1 MKNII
6 LNTDSYKT
14 SHWVQYPEG
23 TEGVFSYI
31 ESRGGEYEQ
40 TVVFGL
46 QIFLKKFL
54 TKQVTKQDIAEAKK
68 ILSAHGVPFNE
79 EGWNYIVEE
88 HDGYLP
94 VKIRAVPEGT
104 VVPIKNALCT
114 IENTDPKVYWLTSY
128 LETALLRAF
137 WYPTTVATVSWRIK
151 QVIKQYLLDTGASLE
166 GLDFKLHDF
175 GARGVSS
182 QESAEIGGAA
192 HLVNFSGTDTIVGTM
207 CAMEYYNAEMPG
219 FSIPAA
225 EHSTITS
232 WGKENEV
239 EAFRNMLNQYKEN
252 GILAVVS
259 DSYDIYKA
267 ADELWGDELRQEV
280 IDSDAVVVIR
290 PDSGDPVEVV
300 GKLLQILAN
309 KFGVTTNKLG
319 YKLLN
324 NVRII
329 QGDGI
334 NEKSI
339 RKILDEVKHREFSAD
354 NLVFGMGGA
363 LLQHM
368 DRDTQQWAMKCS
380 AMKINGEWQDVY
392 KDPVTDRGKGS
403 KRGRI
408 TLAVD
413 AEGNYTTVREGYL
426 EEGTKDVLQVV
437 FENGELKN
445 EQTFDEI
452 RARASRE

>member
-1 MKNII
+1 MSNMI

-54 TKQVTKQDIAEAKK
+54 VKQITNEDIKQAKSV
-68 ILSAHGVPFNE
+68 LSAHGVPFNE
-79 EGWNYIVEE
+79 EGWQYIVDE

-94 VKIRAVPEGT
+94 VKIKAVPEGT
-104 VVPIKNALCT
+104 VVPVKNVICT

-128 LETALLRAF
+128 LETALLRAM

-151 QVIKQYLLDTGASLE
+151 QIIKQYLLDTGADLDM
-166 GLDFKLHDF
+166 LDFKLHDF
-175 GARGVSS
+175 GSRGVSS

-192 HLVNFSGTDTIVGTM
+192 HLVNFQGTDTIVGAL
-207 CAMEYYNAEMPG
+207 CAMEYYNSEMPG

-232 WGKENEV
+232 WGKDNEV
-239 EAFRNMLNQYKEN
+239 EAYRNMLNQYKDG

-267 ADELWGDELRQEV
+267 VIELWGEELRQEV
-280 IDSDAVVVIR
+280 IDSGAMVVIR
-290 PDSGDPVEVV
+290 PDSGDPVTVV
-300 GKLLQILAN
+300 GNVLQLLAD
-309 KFGVTTNKLG
+309 KFGYTVNKLG

-324 NVRII
+324 HVRVI

-334 NEKSI
+334 NEYSI
-339 RKILDEVKHREFSAD
+339 RLILEEAKRREFSAD

-363 LLQHM
+363 LLQQM

-380 AMKINGEWQDVY
+380 AMKINGKWQDVF
-392 KDPVTDRGKGS
+392 KSPITDKAKFS
-403 KRGRI
+403 KRGRL
-408 TLAVD
+408 TLVKD
-413 AEGNYTTVREGYL
+413 ENNIYSTIPEGFEGDRE
-426 EEGTKDVLQVV
+426 VILQTV
-437 FENGELKN
+437 FENGVLVN
-445 EQTFDEI
+445 EQTFAEI
-452 RARASRE
+452 RERADS